1 MASRINRAIDLRER
15 FPIHEIL
22 QVLFVPLSAS
32 GADSRLP
39 RLAGPGK
46 NGNSCR
52 VDAYRNSARAG
63 DVTPSEFDR
72 VERALVDASTR
83 TPVLMFYFT
92 AIGWLLF
99 GTLFGFL
106 TSIRMHTPDWLSDVS
121 FLTWG
126 RIRPV
131 HMNVMVYGW
140 ACLSG
145 MGTLVWLMARLC
157 RTTLRSSSWSE
168 VKPKSMAATLT

>member
-1 MASRINRAIDLRER
+1 MTPTDFPLKEPTDIPVAIGGTE
-15 FPIHEIL
+15 
-22 QVLFVPLSAS
+22 
-32 GADSRLP
+32 
-39 RLAGPGK
+39 
-46 NGNSCR
+46 
-52 VDAYRNSARAG
+52 AG

-140 ACLSG
+140 ASHG
-145 MGTLVWLMARLC
+145 RDGHPAFG
-157 RTTLRSSSWSE
+157 
-168 VKPKSMAATLT
+168 